1 MPPKQ
6 KAPVVSRGAS
16 EVHIQAASWNTS
28 DNTPIPVDLPSLAAE
43 VRACHEAVRDHI
55 RASFT
60 FACRAGELLATAKKV
75 VGHGRWLN
83 WIDQNCD
90 LSEDQVER
98 YIRCAKHRAAIEAN
112 SADVRNLTIT
122 EALKSIAKPKPEPT
136 PEPVRVQTTADVDD
150 DGLVVPE
157 EAGVPSQPPL
167 EPSARDQLIAEHR
180 ADLARHAPPPP
191 KPDSARLL
199 GSRVQ
204 LKGEILERLRH
215 ALVAAERLDNIEHA
229 QGVPDGERA
238 YAAMPIA
245 DLIARLASRS

>member
-1 MPPKQ
+1 MALKHRSPPPTGE
-6 KAPVVSRGAS
+6 AGSGVII
-16 EVHIQAASWNTS
+16 EAAKLDTPE
-28 DNTPIPVDLPSLAAE
+28 NTPTPLDLPSLAAE

-136 PEPVRVQTTADVDD
+136 PEPVRVQTAADVDD
-150 DGLVVPE
+150 DGPAVPE
-157 EAGVPSQPPL
+157 RGWRPISAPAG
-167 EPSARDQLIAEHR
+167 
-180 ADLARHAPPPP
+180 
-191 KPDSARLL
+191 
-199 GSRVQ
+199 
-204 LKGEILERLRH
+204 
-215 ALVAAERLDNIEHA
+215 AER
-229 QGVPDGERA
+229 Q
-238 YAAMPIA
+238 
-245 DLIARLASRS
+245 RSTHR